1 MSSKRNKRGSSRE
14 NLLTFAEKAV
24 LNLDPQNP
32 EERARLEGYLATS
45 LSIAF
50 ARKIAK
56 KLGVSPKGRIIE
68 IQELN
73 KIGREIA
80 DNNKH
85 KEVIAEIQAMQEACQ
100 DAHEVTGDSSL
111 NFKQRHIPKGQL
123 AQAV

>member
-14 NLLTFAEKAV
+14 NLLTFA
-24 LNLDPQNP
+24 
-32 EERARLEGYLATS
+32 
-45 LSIAF
+45 
-50 ARKIAK
+50 
-56 KLGVSPKGRIIE
+56 
-68 IQELN
+68 ELN

>member
-50 ARKIAK
+50 AR
-56 KLGVSPKGRIIE
+56 
-68 IQELN
+68 
-73 KIGREIA
+73 
-80 DNNKH
+80 
-85 KEVIAEIQAMQEACQ
+85 
-100 DAHEVTGDSSL
+100 SL
-111 NFKQRHIPKGQL
+111 SGCT
-123 AQAV
+123 